1 MKAERVRAWLD
12 ARPRLWLGLRI
23 TAGVLATSALIGSPW
38 WVPRALS
45 QLDYFHVRRIAI
57 DGTRFAR
64 SRDVMPLLQVDTLQS
79 IWQPLPPLVA
89 RVSTH
94 PLVANVRVER
104 RLPGTLVVTIEE
116 REPAALVPS
125 AGRMVAADGEARMLP
140 IDLAA
145 HPLDLPLVTTP
156 DTAAL
161 RVLDALRRSA
171 APVYAR
177 ITQVERSGR
186 DELRFTLGALVV
198 RTRADVT
205 VARFRDI
212 LPVEADLARH
222 QRRVSELDLRFHDQV
237 IARQP

>member
-1 MKAERVRAWLD
+1 MKARLRAWFTE
-12 ARPRLWLGLRI
+12 RPRLALGLRI
-23 TAGVLATSALIGSPW
+23 TGAVLAASALIGSPW

-64 SRDVMPLLQVDTLQS
+64 SRDLMPLLQVDTTQS

-89 RVSTH
+89 RISTH
-94 PLVANVRVER
+94 PLVANARVDR
-104 RLPGTLVVTIEE
+104 RLPGTLVITIEE

-125 AGRMVAADGEARMLP
+125 AGRMVTADGEGRVLP

-145 HPLDLPLVTTP
+145 HPLDLPLVSTP

-171 APVYAR
+171 GPLYAR
-177 ITQVERSGR
+177 ITQVARATP
-186 DELRFTLGALVV
+186 DELRFTLGTLVV
-198 RTRADVT
+198 RTTPDVT